1 MMIKQF
7 IACFFFAAMISGC
20 VDIDEQ
26 QTAPVQSQAANVPS
40 SSARD
45 ETSIESIQLQ
55 SYDGGFFSINK
66 PPGWNVTTAGSCST
80 FSLLI
85 RDNTSP
91 ERQIFYF
98 GEVGPVYL
106 NGEQKTVDRQ
116 YMDMGG
122 YPITWYEMPVV
133 DPLTPENF
141 LGQFHLIAQT
151 NIAKNF
157 MQQMPELNN
166 IEIIS
171 SYPAKS
177 PLQGDTK
184 IVRALFMQKGNLT
197 EGLFFVTVAP
207 LLSTSGYAGGGI
219 GYAFTFIGISAQK
232 DKFKNLEKTL
242 TESIGS
248 LSISQTYV
256 NNCIQQQNQATQG
269 ILKAGRTLS
278 ETSDIIM
285 SSWENRN
292 RAEDI
297 ISEKRSDAIMG
308 RDRVYDPATGEVYKV
323 QNGFYDSYDINREKY
338 TMSDLQ
344 LLPGNDWNLWTSPM
358 QDASRIR

>member
-7 IACFFFAAMISGC
+7 IACFFFVTMVSGC
-20 VDIDEQ
+20 VDVDEQ
-26 QTAPVQSQAANVPS
+26 QTAQIQSPAANVPS
-40 SSARD
+40 SSVRD
-45 ETSIESIQLQ
+45 ETSIESIHLQ

-66 PPGWNVTTAGSCST
+66 PSDWNVTTAGSCST

-85 RDNTSP
+85 RDKASP

-106 NGEQKTVDRQ
+106 NAEQKTVDRQ

-141 LGQFHLIAQT
+141 LEQFHLIAQT

-177 PLQGDTK
+177 PLQNP
-184 IVRALFMQKGNLT
+184 VRCYKKHLIPNLF
-197 EGLFFVTVAP
+197 
-207 LLSTSGYAGGGI
+207 
-219 GYAFTFIGISAQK
+219 
-232 DKFKNLEKTL
+232 
-242 TESIGS
+242 
-248 LSISQTYV
+248 
-256 NNCIQQQNQATQG
+256 
-269 ILKAGRTLS
+269 
-278 ETSDIIM
+278 
-285 SSWENRN
+285 
-292 RAEDI
+292 
-297 ISEKRSDAIMG
+297 
-308 RDRVYDPATGEVYKV
+308 
-323 QNGFYDSYDINREKY
+323 
-338 TMSDLQ
+338 
-344 LLPGNDWNLWTSPM
+344 
-358 QDASRIR
+358 

>member
-1 MMIKQF
+1 MIKQF
-7 IACFFFAAMISGC
+7 IACIFLTAIISGC
-20 VDIDEQ
+20 VDIDQQ
-26 QTAPVQSQAANVPS
+26 QTAPVQLPMANVPS
-40 SSARD
+40 SSGRD

-66 PPGWNVTTAGSCST
+66 PSGWNVTTAGSCST

-85 RDNTSP
+85 RDKASP

-106 NGEQKTVDRQ
+106 NAEQKTVDRQ

-141 LGQFHLIAQT
+141 LDQFHLIAQT

-184 IVRALFMQKGNLT
+184 TVRALFMQNGNLS
-197 EGLFFVTVAP
+197 EGLFFVTVTP
-207 LLSTSGYAGGGI
+207 LLPASGNPGSGI

-232 DKFKNLEKTL
+232 DKFKNMEKSL

-256 NNCIQQQNQATQG
+256 SNCIQQQNQATQG

-308 RDRVYDPATGEVYKV
+308 RERIYNPATGEVYEA
-323 QNGFYDSYDINREKY
+323 QNGFYDSYNINREKY

-344 LLPGNDWNLWTSPM
+344 LLPENDWNLWTSPM
-358 QDASRIR
+358 QDASRIH